1 MERRSQITKI
11 WYLSIKL
18 YTQVTKLRSIV
29 TVLLTIYALS
39 FYRSKTISNLFCFH
53 PSFQFGLVWKYA
65 LNFSNLHSWFYNY
78 YVQKEENA
86 QNFNKILLSS
96 QNCVNLLPIIGGIF
110 HSPTQSG
117 CVSLWS
123 DLPNFVQKF
132 LCPFFSL
139 MKDLICRKR
148 SLMALKIKIT
158 LTTCQQF
165 LSLIHNDNIYVS
177 WYFGLSN
184 FTI

>member
-1 MERRSQITKI
+1 MERKSQTTKI
-11 WYLSIKL
+11 WYLSIKS
-18 YTQVTKLRSIV
+18 YTKVTKLRSIV
-29 TVLLTIYALS
+29 KIVTVPRTIYALS

-53 PSFQFGLVWKYA
+53 PSFQFGLDWKYA

-96 QNCVNLLPIIGGIF
+96 QNCVNLLPIIGGDF
-110 HSPTQSG
+110 SQ
-117 CVSLWS
+117 
-123 DLPNFVQKF
+123 PNPVW
-132 LCPFFSL
+132 LCFTMVWFTEFCPKIPLSFFSL

-158 LTTCQQF
+158 LTTCQ
-165 LSLIHNDNIYVS
+165 
-177 WYFGLSN
+177 
-184 FTI
+184 